1 MKPQMEKQSENNSKQ
16 WSVAFIPLE
25 GFRRRPTAQMRE
37 EQKSEW
43 VKEESSECGCHSRTK
58 LQLKSREFVWGL
70 CVSVSFQDQR

>member
-16 WSVAFIPLE
+16 WSVAFIPLK
-25 GFRRRPTAQMRE
+25 GFRRCPTAQMRE

-43 VKEESSECGCHSRTK
+43 VKEESSEPDQVATK
-58 LQLKSREFVWGL
+58 NWEFVWSL